1 MTNGSVPTAGSGPG
15 EHAERGVVD
24 LLGLLAYAELVA
36 FFRTAEHAELAP
48 TLEAKG
54 KLAGLAAGEY
64 ANHERLYTGLV
75 QRGADPEEAMRPFV
89 APLDAWHARTEPQDW
104 LESLVKIYVGLG
116 IAGDFYRK
124 VAELT
129 DEGTRELATS
139 AVADTQRAEFIAP
152 QVRAAVEADPA
163 LGGRLSLW
171 ARRLVGEALS
181 QAQSVAASRMDL
193 AVLLAGGAQE
203 DTEQHGDGSG
213 SGDLATV
220 SRMFATLTD
229 AHNTRLAAMGLGS

>member
-1 MTNGSVPTAGSGPG
+1 MTNGSVPTADSGSGG
-15 EHAERGVVD
+15 HADRGMVD

-48 TLEAKG
+48 TLETKG

-64 ANHERLYTGLV
+64 ANYERLHTGLA
-75 QRGADPEEAMRPFV
+75 QRGTDPEEAMRPFV
-89 APLDAWHARTEPQDW
+89 APLDAWHAHTEPQNW
-104 LESLVKIYVGLG
+104 LESLVKIYVGFG

-129 DEGTRELATS
+129 DEDTCELVTS

-181 QAQSVAASRMDL
+181 QAQSVAASQVDL
-193 AVLLAGGAQE
+193 AALLAGSAQDE
-203 DTEQHGDGSG
+203 DESHSNGSG

-220 SRMFATLTD
+220 SRMFATLTE